1 MRSNHFLPPA
11 LALSL
16 LLASSTPLDAHDG
29 PEHDI
34 EELTERMAKHGE
46 TADLLTQRAIE
57 YQVLGKYAEA
67 AKDLERAGHIEPQLL
82 ATQRELSRAYFALGK
97 TNEALQTVSRALR
110 TAVEQPERSS
120 LLVVRAEILRA
131 RKDNMK
137 ALEDLNEAIRGYPG
151 NVDWHLAR
159 SQLQAILKLTKE
171 RLSSLEQ
178 GIKETGSGV
187 LQTERVEALTADGQY
202 SRALERIELEL
213 KASRWK
219 SSWLIRRAKVC
230 LATAKPE
237 QAKSDL
243 KAALAELERRINP
256 VAPDPSLLID
266 RGMTHELLG
275 NRDDARKDYEL
286 ARTKGFTEEWV
297 RERIEVLKVVSD
309 E

>member
-1 MRSNHFLPPA
+1 MRSNHLLPA
-11 LALSL
+11 VTALSL
-16 LLASSTPLDAHDG
+16 LLASLTSLFAHEG

-34 EELTERMAKHGE
+34 AELTELMSKHGE
-46 TADLLTQRAIE
+46 TADLLTQRAVE
-57 YQVLGKYAEA
+57 YQVLGKHAEA
-67 AKDLERAGHIEPQLL
+67 ARDLERAVHLEPRLL

-110 TAVEQPERSS
+110 TAVEQPGRSS

-131 RKDNMK
+131 RKDNAK
-137 ALEDLNEAIRGYPG
+137 ALEDLNAAILGHPG

-159 SQLQAILKLTKE
+159 SQVQASLKLTKE
-171 RLSSLEQ
+171 RVSSLEQ
-178 GIKETGSGV
+178 GIQESGSGV
-187 LQTERVEALTADGQY
+187 LQTEWVEALIADGQH

-219 SSWLIRRAKVC
+219 SSWQIRRAKVH

-237 QAKSDL
+237 QAMSDL

-256 VAPDPSLLID
+256 AAPDPSLLVD
-266 RGMTHELLG
+266 RGLVHELLG
-275 NRDDARKDYEL
+275 NKADARKDYEL
-286 ARTKGFTEEWV
+286 ARSKGFNEESV
-297 RERIEVLKVVSD
+297 RERIEVLKVASD